1 MHTHA
6 HTHTHSLS
14 HMHTHMYT
22 HACTWIHTENHVHQP
37 IHTHTD
43 THTHTHTHTQAW
55 INSTQ
60 SSHIVC
66 CCFSVPAPPP
76 PPRGVEYYRQHS
88 EYSDKHD
95 INANHHGNHSSFIAT
110 TPKQQHLHSNASF
123 IATTHNQGK
132 KQQHSRHSNYV
143 ATQIGGNYV
152 QYDNAEKKKHQGRP
166 IPVATSNYAL
176 KKAEQKQGSHGYHV
190 GRSGSV
196 PVGISNLLTSPTG
209 VAKQQQYVPSHSS
222 FHVATS
228 NHSIASVAGIDPYS
242 NQSSYSLCSIA
253 TSPQYIGA
261 SNSVIHAAPSNH
273 SLTTIAHASDYTGLP
288 VAPPTSFGLP
298 IATATTS
305 SKTHPLSLAT
315 GNSKS
320 QSELRN
326 SASTPSSAH
335 PRAHAQAPPV
345 PPKPKRHSDGADLDL
360 DRNLDDRKKVTNGR
374 LPHSQSYSEALM
386 LRKPAAQPPPG
397 LTPMGGG
404 GSNPG
409 SALPHTTDSVSVTD
423 YRDYM
428 PPEGVMLLPVSSGTS
443 LIVHGSGPE
452 GLAMFLF

>member
-1 MHTHA
+1 M
-6 HTHTHSLS
+6 
-14 HMHTHMYT
+14 
-22 HACTWIHTENHVHQP
+22 
-37 IHTHTD
+37 
-43 THTHTHTHTQAW
+43 
-55 INSTQ
+55 
-60 SSHIVC
+60 
-66 CCFSVPAPPP
+66 
-76 PPRGVEYYRQHS
+76 
-88 EYSDKHD
+88 
-95 INANHHGNHSSFIAT
+95 
-110 TPKQQHLHSNASF
+110 
-123 IATTHNQGK
+123 
-132 KQQHSRHSNYV
+132 
-143 ATQIGGNYV
+143 
-152 QYDNAEKKKHQGRP
+152 QYDNAEKKSSQGTSV
-166 IPVATSNYAL
+166 PVATSNYAL

-196 PVGISNLLTSPTG
+196 PVGISNLVTSPTG

-261 SNSVIHAAPSNH
+261 SNSVIHTAPSNH

-288 VAPPTSFGLP
+288 VAPPTGFGLP
-298 IATATTS
+298 RASAAITN
-305 SKTHPLSLAT
+305 KTHPLSLAT

-335 PRAHAQAPPV
+335 PQAHAQAPPV
-345 PPKPKRHSDGADLDL
+345 PPKPKRHSDGVDLD
-360 DRNLDDRKKVTNGR
+360 LDDRKKVTNGR

-386 LRKPAAQPPPG
+386 LRKPAAQPPPPG
-397 LTPMGGG
+397 MTPIGGG

-409 SALPHTTDSVSVTD
+409 LVLPHTTDSVSVTD
-423 YRDYM
+423 YKDYM

-452 GLAMFLF
+452 GLAMFLFQIRNFFKKNFNCLEQWIKLIFTD

>member
-1 MHTHA
+1 M
-6 HTHTHSLS
+6 
-14 HMHTHMYT
+14 
-22 HACTWIHTENHVHQP
+22 
-37 IHTHTD
+37 
-43 THTHTHTHTQAW
+43 
-55 INSTQ
+55 
-60 SSHIVC
+60 
-66 CCFSVPAPPP
+66 
-76 PPRGVEYYRQHS
+76 
-88 EYSDKHD
+88 
-95 INANHHGNHSSFIAT
+95 
-110 TPKQQHLHSNASF
+110 
-123 IATTHNQGK
+123 
-132 KQQHSRHSNYV
+132 
-143 ATQIGGNYV
+143 
-152 QYDNAEKKKHQGRP
+152 QYDNREKKTSQGSFVS
-166 IPVATSNYAL
+166 VAAGNYAL

-196 PVGISNLLTSPTG
+196 PVGISNLVTSPTG

-261 SNSVIHAAPSNH
+261 SNSVIHTAPSNH

-298 IATATTS
+298 RATATTN
-305 SKTHPLSLAT
+305 KTHPLSLTT

-335 PRAHAQAPPV
+335 SQAHAQAPPV
-345 PPKPKRHSDGADLDL
+345 PPKPKRHSDGVD
-360 DRNLDDRKKVTNGR
+360 LDDRKKVTNGR

-386 LRKPAAQPPPG
+386 LRKPAAHPPPTG
-397 LTPMGGG
+397 MMPMGGG
-404 GSNPG
+404 GSHPS
-409 SALPHTTDSVSVTD
+409 SAVPHTTDSVSVTD
-423 YRDYM
+423 YKDYM

-452 GLAMFLF
+452 GLAMVFFFQIRNFFNRIKIKTMDKTHFYKLIPLKKETKTFLSLLPTRL